1 MAKLSDE
8 ERNIK
13 LEAAWEAFESLKS
26 QSLGN
31 PKNLAIP
38 EKIAELANENEKVQ
52 RFKKKLGVSTI
63 KQPKSEG
70 FIDLKKAIDEFR
82 NIHKSTV
89 KTIPNKSK
97 EQINTLRSQLEDSLE
112 QNVKLAEDIE
122 TLMKRLTNKEKA
134 LDDCRK
140 QLNLISEKW
149 ANHEKKQE
157 NL

>member
-1 MAKLSDE
+1 MAKLSDQ
-8 ERNIK
+8 ERDIK
-13 LEAAWEAFESLKS
+13 LEAAKEAFESLKE

-31 PKNLAIP
+31 PKNLATP
-38 EKIAELANENEKVQ
+38 EKIAELANESEKVQ
-52 RFKKKLGVSTI
+52 QFKKKLGVSTI
-63 KQPKSEG
+63 KQPKSKG

-82 NIHKSTV
+82 NTHKSTV

-97 EQINTLRSQLEDSLE
+97 EQISALESQLEDSLV
-112 QNVKLAEDIE
+112 QNVKLADEIE
-122 TLMKRLTNKEKA
+122 TLIKRLANKEKA

-149 ANHEKKQE
+149 ANYERKQE